1 MTTTQTKAL
10 ELLAIGDCNTGG
22 TREHGS
28 HFNVPKQLSE
38 KLQRKDVHT
47 ELHNY
52 GTTMSTC
59 REGVRMSED
68 HQQAADYLL
77 LNFGLVDA
85 WITSIPQV
93 YISYYPDNKLKK
105 IARKLL
111 KSLKKRLRGPA
122 KKGWVRSGFVIEP
135 EEYKLKMQAIIDR
148 QQAQNPKLNVILWGS
163 APTDNE
169 ERNSWLARYDG
180 YLREIA
186 GDQHH
191 FLDTAKLINHAIAEG
206 AERDELYDDSV
217 HLSAQG
223 ASLIATAM
231 KDIILQDRQD

>member
-1 MTTTQTKAL
+1 MSISQNTAL

-38 KLQRKDVHT
+38 KLQRKDIPT
-47 ELHNY
+47 KLHNY

-105 IARKLL
+105 FARKLL

-122 KKGWVRSGFVIEP
+122 KKGWVKSGFVIEA
-135 EEYKLKMQAIIDR
+135 EEYKEKMQAIIDR
-148 QQAQNPKLNVILWGS
+148 QLAQNPELKVILWGS

-169 ERNSWLARYDG
+169 ERNAWLTRYDG
-180 YLREIA
+180 YLRELA
-186 GDQHH
+186 EGRYY
-191 FLDTAKLINHAIAEG
+191 FLDTAKLINDAIAEG
-206 AERDELYDDSV
+206 AERNELYDDSV

-231 KDIILQDRQD
+231 KDIIVQN